1 MQVYKL
7 ILKILYKNRTSMM
20 IYMGVFLFFAILSSA
35 SSNNSEITTLTSTKI
50 KYGIIN
56 SDQNSEI
63 VKGLES
69 YLNKQAILVSLP
81 KEKEKQQDALF
92 FRKVEYIL
100 EIPNGFT
107 DSIMNGENVE
117 LAKTTVPDASSTVF
131 MDMLV
136 NKFLNTTKIYSGH
149 AQNLTQKEI
158 VQHVQSDLSKMTPVV
173 FQNDSKG
180 KNDNFFAGYYFKFL
194 TYSQFSILIL
204 GICSVLIVFNNT
216 DLKKRNYASPMKLRN
231 INLQLILGC
240 VSFAII
246 SWIVTIIPSFF
257 MYKSVMTTK
266 TGAILLI
273 SSFLF
278 TLTALSISFL
288 IASFIKSRNAMT
300 AAANVVSLGSSFIGG
315 VFVDQMFLGK
325 NVLTLGSFTPTYW
338 YVKAVDSL
346 VKLNQF
352 HYVDL
357 KPVLNNLLVVV
368 GFGISALMICLV
380 YLKQKRQSF

>member
-1 MQVYKL
+1 
-7 ILKILYKNRTSMM
+7 
-20 IYMGVFLFFAILSSA
+20 MGVFLFFAILSSA